1 MDSKKKVVVAI
12 VSLTIVIFAA
22 IIGVVAVLAAREVTV
37 KSNVNIQ
44 YEANANIYGSITGSY
59 KAGVSGSDV
68 SLGSVSF
75 DEFTLDGY
83 EGSLSGISNLKLDKG
98 DDNNYITFTFVFEN
112 TSTQDEYVAKLAF
125 KDDDPADG
133 VDPIKNMTLTAT
145 VDGTTQTVG
154 ANLDSLVEFT
164 VNTSSTVTFTLK
176 VKVDNVNLAAHF
188 VGTILW
194 SLEIPT

>member
-12 VSLTIVIFAA
+12 ISLSIVVFAA

-37 KSNVNIQ
+37 KSTVNVQ
-44 YEANANIYGSITGSY
+44 YEANANIYGSISGSY
-59 KAGVSGSDV
+59 KVGASGSDV
-68 SLGSVSF
+68 SLGNVSF

-83 EGSLSGISNLKLDKG
+83 EGALSGINNLKLEKG

-125 KDDDPADG
+125 IDDDVADG
-133 VDPIKNMTLTAT
+133 VDPIKNMALTAK
-145 VDGTTQTVG
+145 VNGATQTVG
-154 ANLDSLVEFT
+154 ANLNSLVAFT
-164 VNTSSTVTFTLK
+164 VDASSTVTFTLQ

-194 SLEIPT
+194 SLEIPA